1 MTVNLAAY
9 ANRADD
15 EKNAQYN
22 SPDGT
27 ATIMVGVTPQEFP
40 IPQQNEKFLMQMKKS
55 LLDNIKQHLE
65 NNHIEVL
72 YGPKSETDDRFLLRI
87 HERIKVGDDTLDQ
100 VHLYRGA
107 GLDLLMVT
115 TIVKTEN
122 KDEIKAFQTSGED
135 LCLSIVLGA

>member
-1 MTVNLAAY
+1 
-9 ANRADD
+9 
-15 EKNAQYN
+15 
-22 SPDGT
+22 
-27 ATIMVGVTPQEFP
+27 
-40 IPQQNEKFLMQMKKS
+40 MQMKKS

-115 TIVKTEN
+115 TIVKSEN
-122 KDEIKAFQTSGED
+122 KQEIQTLQTAGED
-135 LCLSIVLGA
+135 LCLSIVLGAADKKGTTNAKPKKPSESVTEQERK